1 MPALSSPTQAAS
13 SGRLQLLQGS
23 SSPPPPPPPQ
33 ARDSDL
39 TTADRETTHG
49 PAPPCRVEERQQ
61 WMAFQLFKKFMASF
75 ATFGQHAAADN
86 DDAVGEES
94 SGAVVGGAC
103 PSYPGGGGCAEAG
116 ESASSLRAG
125 RLDGGDGQGVDASG
139 AAATYGPDR
148 RLASSGS
155 GSPGLERR
163 LAPLRDGAFA
173 VPASLSADQG
183 GPAPQ
188 EPFSAAFC
196 RSPEF
201 SPVSPSCE
209 LCANSQPC
217 QLCATSQS
225 REICGNSQS
234 HEFCANSEFRELSAD
249 SQSREFCA
257 NSLPHEFCR
266 DTQSRELCATSQSH
280 EFCATSPFHE
290 LCANSQTHEF
300 CAASQSR
307 DLCGNSQI
315 SGFRATLQTDG
326 QQDPQPAP
334 SASRQHVPAGLQSS
348 AGGGQARGHHPGA
361 TPPGWRAVPRHHAL
375 SGRSSPSDARARQAE
390 DPAETAPCAACHN
403 ARTHKHGEGPPR
415 LGVRQG
421 AAGRPSGPEVRSRA
435 DGSSSGNVDRSCSA
449 HPNDGHGL
457 ADDEDISAD
466 GGVSSPTGDRDAS
479 GHKAGSGVDDLGDL
493 CTCTVVEPC
502 ARSCAADRWRI
513 SPTRV
518 AARRNTE
525 AVART
530 ADRATALPG
539 GLSRCEERSC
549 EGGPAAQER
558 SDRQQSTSLWSSSRT
573 DQLPVRERTASASA
587 WTSEHCGQNSEFRVP
602 FPKRS
607 LSRLAWSTQQADG
620 GSRRTPDHVS
630 GMSGSS
636 PSPSSHV
643 PVRKGLRRAPARTPT
658 SQQSRLGPFSNA
670 ASRSFSSAP
679 QQSRLGPFSN
689 AATQSPSSTP
699 KQSRLGPYT
708 NAATRSPSATPQQ
721 SRPGPFSNAA
731 EEPLSRAEFTASAP
745 ASRAASP
752 GEGPTPRGLRH
763 RPPSGTERIHPPT
776 SATRCASS
784 AWTPRGA
791 TSTVP
796 PSPAASEFDCGL
808 LKAAASSQELG
819 LPLSAPGT
827 AGGRHA
833 RQTAGHASGPGLSAK
848 PGLSRFRGKSP
859 TGWPA
864 EQSESAL
871 QPTSSPCEV
880 LGSRSPRRLPGD
892 SGGDDEMVPNSEVS
906 DDDTDDDVHEG
917 CLQVTLSSVGND
929 RGWTNSE
936 DGSVSETSSC
946 LSGDLCVCVCG
957 GGGGGVCGC
966 ACECVLCLCVSE
978 CVVCLCVCMCVCV
991 CMYVYVRACMRVC
1004 VCVLVRMCLV
1014 ASVCFSE

>member
-1 MPALSSPTQAAS
+1 MLPSLSVPCPQPPPGYGLPEVSSQPSRLLPAWVRFPDTFLDGVSPPLPVLSRPTQAAS
-13 SGRLQLLQGS
+13 SGRPQLLQGS
-23 SSPPPPPPPQ
+23 SSPPPPPPPPQ

-39 TTADRETTHG
+39 TTADREATHS

-75 ATFGQHAAADN
+75 ATFGQHASADN
-86 DDAVGEES
+86 DDDAVGEES
-94 SGAVVGGAC
+94 PGAGVGGAC

-139 AAATYGPDR
+139 PAATYGPDW
-148 RLASSGS
+148 RLMSPGS
-155 GSPGLERR
+155 GSPGQERR

-188 EPFSAAFC
+188 EPFSAALGK
-196 RSPEF
+196 SPEF
-201 SPVSPSCE
+201 WAVSPSCE

-257 NSLPHEFCR
+257 TSQPQEFCG
-266 DTQSRELCATSQSH
+266 DSQSR
-280 EFCATSPFHE
+280 EFCATSPFRE

-300 CAASQSR
+300 CVVSQSR
-307 DLCGNSQI
+307 DLCGNSQTR
-315 SGFRATLQTDG
+315 GFCATSQTDG
-326 QQDPQPAP
+326 QQDQQPAP
-334 SASRQHVPAGLQSS
+334 SASRQHVPTELQMS
-348 AGGGQARGHHPGA
+348 ASGGQARGYHHGA

-375 SGRSSPSDARARQAE
+375 SGRSPPSDARPRQAE
-390 DPAETAPCAACHN
+390 DPAETAPCAACHS

-415 LGVRQG
+415 LGFRQG
-421 AAGRPSGPEVRSRA
+421 AAGLPSGPEVRSRA
-435 DGSSSGNVDRSCSA
+435 DGSSSGNVDRRCSA
-449 HPNDGHGL
+449 PADDGHGL
-457 ADDEDISAD
+457 TEDANISAD
-466 GGVSSPTGDRDAS
+466 GGVSRPAGGRDGS
-479 GHKAGSGVDDLGDL
+479 ECKAGSGVDDPGDL

-502 ARSCAADRWRI
+502 AQSCAADRRGI

-518 AARRNTE
+518 AARRNSE

-539 GLSRCEERSC
+539 GLSRWEERSC
-549 EGGPAAQER
+549 EGGPAVQER
-558 SDRQQSTSLWSSSRT
+558 SDKQQSSSLWSSSRT
-573 DQLPVRERTASASA
+573 DQLPVRERTANASA
-587 WTSEHCGQNSEFRVP
+587 WTSEHCRQNGEFRVP

-607 LSRLAWSTQQADG
+607 FSRLARSTQQADS
-620 GSRRTPDHVS
+620 GSCKTPDHAS

-670 ASRSFSSAP
+670 ASRSSSSTP

-689 AATQSPSSTP
+689 AAVQP
-699 KQSRLGPYT
+699 LGRE
-708 NAATRSPSATPQQ
+708 A
-721 SRPGPFSNAA
+721 
-731 EEPLSRAEFTASAP
+731 LTASAP

-752 GEGPTPRGLRH
+752 GEGPTPRGLGH
-763 RPPSGTERIHPPT
+763 RPPSGTERLHPPT

-791 TSTVP
+791 TSVVP

-808 LKAAASSQELG
+808 LKAAASFQELG

-827 AGGRHA
+827 PGSRHA
-833 RQTAGHASGPGLSAK
+833 RQTAGHASGPGLS
-848 PGLSRFRGKSP
+848 RFRGKSP
-859 TGWPA
+859 TRWPA
-864 EQSESAL
+864 DPSESAL
-871 QPTSSPCEV
+871 QPTSSLFGV
-880 LGSRSPRRLPGD
+880 LGSGSPRRLPGD
-892 SGGDDEMVPNSEVS
+892 SGGDDEVVPNSEAS
-906 DDDTDDDVHEG
+906 DDDDVHEG
-917 CLQVTLSSVGND
+917 CLQVTLSSVGSD

-946 LSGDLCVCVCG
+946 LSGDLSVCVFG
-957 GGGGGVCGC
+957 GGGGGGQ
-966 ACECVLCLCVSE
+966 CV
-978 CVVCLCVCMCVCV
+978 
-991 CMYVYVRACMRVC
+991 
-1004 VCVLVRMCLV
+1004 
-1014 ASVCFSE
+1014 